1 MRMPGFTAEAALYK
15 RPNRYLPIAEAANR
29 PKKHEVIPQRNEV
42 TCSADGCVCLFTVYT
57 DDTGAWVWSDVYLI
71 PC

>member
-15 RPNRYLPIAEAANR
+15 RPNRYLPIAGAANR

-42 TCSADGCVCLFTVYT
+42 TCSDDGRVCFFCSYD
-57 DDTGAWVWSDVYLI
+57 DDTGSLIYCDVYFL
-71 PC
+71 PA